1 VKVSL
6 TGYKLA
12 TTEAIRTAGRGGKDI
27 SAAFRK
33 ADAVPSARVK
43 TKQLCLLS
51 RQLATLLQAGMPIVP
66 AFSALLEQYL
76 HDSKSRRYTQNEPF
90 VKVLQQIRDRV
101 NAGASLSQALSA
113 CPGIF
118 SPLFV
123 NMVAAGEVSGN
134 LEDVLMR
141 IAAMLEKRIELAG
154 KVKAAVAYPLMM
166 IMVAAGVVVF
176 LFSYVVPGITRIF
189 LEMNHTLPGPTRLL
203 IAVSSFAENYLLLL
217 LLGVCGA
224 VVGIGAVLRSKEGRA
239 FADRLKLKM
248 PLFGKLLLKAETARL
263 TRTLAV
269 LLSSGIPILRA
280 LEIVRNVTTN
290 SVIAKALDSV
300 KESVSRGDSF
310 AEAVRKT
317 SLFPPIVFHLT
328 ATAQANANIEQGL
341 ANLADMYDVDVE
353 NTARVL
359 TSLLEPA
366 ILLVMG
372 AVVGFIVLAI
382 LLPIFEINQAL

>member
-118 SPLFV
+118 SPLFI

-189 LEMNHTLPGPTRLL
+189 LEMNHTLPRPTRLL

-224 VVGIGAVLRSKEGRA
+224 VVGVGAVLRSKEGRA

-248 PLFGKLLLKAETARL
+248 PLFGNLLLKAETARL